1 MTEALQRLRA
11 SLGAY
16 PRLVVAVSGG
26 VDSLTLATVATQVV
40 PDFSVAHAVSP
51 AVPKPATDRVRQFAH
66 QQGWKLHVIDAG
78 EFKNPDYLKN
88 PINRCY
94 FCKSNLYKRIA
105 ETCAGP
111 IAAGTN
117 TDDLGEY
124 RPGLIAASE
133 NQVLHPYLD
142 AQISKMELRIIASE
156 LGLSDIA
163 ALPAQ
168 PCLASRIE
176 TGIAVTEEDLV
187 FAFQMEELARSHGLR
202 GNVRCRI
209 TRKGVKLET
218 SEIAG
223 TSLMDAVKL
232 NCTESG
238 RKFAG
243 HAPYQRGSAFVGPA
257 SL

>member
-1 MTEALQRLRA
+1 M
-11 SLGAY
+11 
-16 PRLVVAVSGG
+16 
-26 VDSLTLATVATQVV
+26 
-40 PDFSVAHAVSP
+40 
-51 AVPKPATDRVRQFAH
+51 
-66 QQGWKLHVIDAG
+66 
-78 EFKNPDYLKN
+78 
-88 PINRCY
+88 
-94 FCKSNLYKRIA
+94 
-105 ETCAGP
+105 
-111 IAAGTN
+111 
-117 TDDLGEY
+117 
-124 RPGLIAASE
+124 
-133 NQVLHPYLD
+133 LHPYLD

-163 ALPAQ
+163 DLPAQ

-218 SEIAG
+218 SEIVG

-243 HAPYQRGSAFVGPA
+243 HAPYQRGQCLCGTCKLMTPHTIFDWSRQARTGYSGSGLCRVKVRRAGLGCA
-257 SL
+257 